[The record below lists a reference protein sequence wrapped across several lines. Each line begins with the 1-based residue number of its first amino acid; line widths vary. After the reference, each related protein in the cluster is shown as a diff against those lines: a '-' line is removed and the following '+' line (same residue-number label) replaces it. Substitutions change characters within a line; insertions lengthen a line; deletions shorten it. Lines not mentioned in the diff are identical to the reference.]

1 MTWQITKAEFEVILD
16 ECEDECM
23 LETCIENKYEI
34 KTAEISAY
42 SECRERDVRFK
53 ENNICVLL
61 SRIYIN
67 TDTKKY
73 ISDMICRIFYKIVE
87 TKIKPEEIRYEMNR
101 YISDIRNNEE
111 STKTLFKQYFHDVVI
126 HKDRKPRIY
135 LKFDDHMRR
144 LFNIEFFKRLI
155 VQYLRE

>member
-1 MTWQITKAEFEVILD
+1 MTRQITKAEFEVILD
-16 ECEDECM
+16 ECEDEYM

-61 SRIYIN
+61 PRIDIN

-73 ISDMICRIFYKIVE
+73 MSDTIGGILYKIVE
-87 TKIKPEEIRYEMNR
+87 TKIRPEVMRYEINI
-101 YISDIRNNEE
+101 YIPATRNSEE
-111 STKTLFKQYFHDVVI
+111 STKKLFKKYFYDVVI
-126 HKDRKPRIY
+126 HKDRKQGIY
-135 LKFDDHMRR
+135 LKFDDHMRL
-144 LFNIEFFKRLI
+144 LFSIEFFKKLI
-155 VQYLRE
+155 VQYIRE

>member
-1 MTWQITKAEFEVILD
+1 MD

-42 SECRERDVRFK
+42 SECREHDVRFK

-73 ISDMICRIFYKIVE
+73 ISDMICRTTRNLQKHYLNNIF
-87 TKIKPEEIRYEMNR
+87 MM
-101 YISDIRNNEE
+101 
-111 STKTLFKQYFHDVVI
+111 L
-126 HKDRKPRIY
+126 
-135 LKFDDHMRR
+135 
-144 LFNIEFFKRLI
+144 
-155 VQYLRE
+155 

>member
-1 MTWQITKAEFEVILD
+1 MTRQITKAEFEVILD
-16 ECEDECM
+16 ECEDEYM

-61 SRIYIN
+61 PRIDIN

-73 ISDMICRIFYKIVE
+73 MSDTIGGILYKIV
-87 TKIKPEEIRYEMNR
+87 
-101 YISDIRNNEE
+101 
-111 STKTLFKQYFHDVVI
+111 
-126 HKDRKPRIY
+126 
-135 LKFDDHMRR
+135 
-144 LFNIEFFKRLI
+144 
-155 VQYLRE
+155 